1 LDSKTKILIS
11 SSTINLAKVRGFIED
26 KAKSAGFDLKIVN
39 QIVLS
44 VDEACT
50 NIIKHTYKFDDSHT
64 IEIGYQ
70 YSNKQFVIVLKYK
83 GKPFDPNS
91 QPNPNMKEYF
101 SKYRVGGLG
110 IPLMKKF
117 MDEIKFVHKN
127 PDYNTLTLIKN
138 F

>member
-1 LDSKTKILIS
+1 MDNNSKILIT
-11 SSTINLAKVRGFIED
+11 SSTVNLAKVRDFIEN
-26 KAKSAGFDLKIVN
+26 KAKLAGFAVDIIN

-64 IEIGYQ
+64 IEISYH
-70 YSNKQFVIVLKYK
+70 YTDEQFIVILKYK
-83 GKPFDPNS
+83 GDGFDPNTRN
-91 QPNPNMKEYF
+91 NPDMKEYF

-117 MDEIKFVHKN
+117 MDKIEFIHKN
-127 PDYNTLTLIKN
+127 PDNNILTLIKN
-138 F
+138 V